1 MFYEF
6 KAQLKTWR
14 PCKKGV
20 SRRHN
25 ACLFPGSENCISG
38 PMSLVTI
45 ILILLGRFEGISWKC
60 VFGVDEALISEGLL
74 FHLLFLY

>member
-6 KAQLKTWR
+6 KVQLKIWR

-25 ACLFPGSENCISG
+25 ACLFPGSQNCTSG

-45 ILILLGRFEGISWKC
+45 LLILRSKFEGISWKC
-60 VFGVDEALISEGLL
+60 VFGVDEALTSEGHS
-74 FHLLFLY
+74 FHLLLL